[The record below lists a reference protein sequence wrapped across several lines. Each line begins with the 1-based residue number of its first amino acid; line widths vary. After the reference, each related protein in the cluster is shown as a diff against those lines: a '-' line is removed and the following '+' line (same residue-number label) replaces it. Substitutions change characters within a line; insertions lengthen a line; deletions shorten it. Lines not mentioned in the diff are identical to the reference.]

1 MSRQKLDARTFA
13 HQRRNRRQWLTFVR
27 MCRYGVNNFSRNAW
41 LSLAATAIMTITL
54 LVIFATVVARTALV
68 DTAAYVRDSV
78 EMSIYLKTDTTR
90 EQAESVGAE
99 LQKLSSVREVSY
111 QTPEQAREEFAAES
125 KSDPA
130 ALEALNIAN
139 NKFFWILNVKV
150 ADINDPSQ
158 LKTIV
163 KENETVKAYIDPRQE
178 PSFEDPRA
186 SIAIN
191 KIASWVVFAEQVGIG
206 AAILFTAI
214 SSLIVFNT
222 IRMAIFNRKEEI
234 KMMKLIGADR
244 GFIRGPFIVEAVFY
258 GFIAAVAASV
268 IGLLVLHNVKDTLQG
283 YGVQVH
289 NAATFTV
296 HYLWV
301 VIAGMIIIGALI
313 GIISSLLATRKYLK
327 I

>member
-13 HQRRNRRQWLTFVR
+13 HQRRNRR

-191 KIASWVVFAEQVGIG
+191 KIASWVVFAEQVGVG
-206 AAILFTAI
+206 AAVLFTAI

-313 GIISSLLATRKYLK
+313 GIISSLLATRKYLN